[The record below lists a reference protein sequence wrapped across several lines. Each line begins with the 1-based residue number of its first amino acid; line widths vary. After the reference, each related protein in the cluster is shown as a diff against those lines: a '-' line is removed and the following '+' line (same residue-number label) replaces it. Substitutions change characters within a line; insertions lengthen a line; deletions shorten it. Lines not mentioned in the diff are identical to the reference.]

1 MYRAEEIGDFVRSEL
16 IDMLYFSQRTDED
29 MTGKKWFDVHEAERQ
44 AGSVEDLAGL
54 SVLFNC
60 GRKRSETDL

>member
-16 IDMLYFSQRTDED
+16 IDMLYFSQWADED
-29 MTGKKWFDVHEAERQ
+29 VTGKKGFEVYEAERQ

-54 SVLFNC
+54 SVLFNL